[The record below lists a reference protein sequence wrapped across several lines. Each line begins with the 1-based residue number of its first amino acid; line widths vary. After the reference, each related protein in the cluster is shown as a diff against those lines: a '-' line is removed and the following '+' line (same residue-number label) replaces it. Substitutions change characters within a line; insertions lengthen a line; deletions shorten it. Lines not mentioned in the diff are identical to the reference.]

1 MTASV
6 LTGAPPEDPGL
17 ADSRAGRRGHGRD
30 LGPNAGL
37 VGRRLLHAIPVLW
50 GVSFLAFV
58 VMNALPGDTAQELLG
73 MSASPAQVR
82 ALDVKLHLDLPFW
95 SRYGHWLVG
104 ALQGHLGTSLQSGV
118 PVSQILAQRLPV
130 TFELVVYT
138 FVVSLVIAIPV
149 ALLAA
154 RRRDGIFDRVTM
166 VLSMLNLAVAPYVLA
181 LVAVLVLAV
190 DLGWFPAVGW
200 VSITDSVGGNLQ
212 SLTLPAFSLGL
223 GLAAFYV
230 RILRADI
237 LEQLDTEDYVAT
249 ARAKGLPRWRIVV
262 VHAFRNSLFPLIT
275 VVGLN
280 FGRILE
286 GTVIVETIFSI
297 PGIGQQLVEAIQ
309 VKDVPVVEGVVIV
322 MAVIVVLANL
332 VTDMLYAVLDPRI
345 RYGRAAA

>member
-6 LTGAPPEDPGL
+6 VTV
-17 ADSRAGRRGHGRD
+17 ADGDEPAGRLFRPGRRSLGRD
-30 LGPNAGL
+30 LGPNVRL
-37 VGRRLLHAIPVLW
+37 VGRRLLHAVPVLW

-58 VMNALPGDTAQELLG
+58 VMNALPGDTAEELLG
-73 MSASPAQVR
+73 MGASPAQVR
-82 ALDVKLHLDLPFW
+82 ALDVKLHLNLPFW
-95 SRYGHWLVG
+95 TRYGDWLVG
-104 ALQGHLGTSLQSGV
+104 AVQGHLGTSLQSGV

-130 TFELVVYT
+130 TFELVAYT
-138 FVVSLVIAIPV
+138 FVVSLVIAVPV

-154 RRRDGIFDRVTM
+154 RRRDGLFDRVTM
-166 VLSMLNLAVAPYVLA
+166 VVSMMSLAVAPYVLA

-200 VSITDSVGGNLQ
+200 VPLGDSVGGNLQ

-249 ARAKGLPRWRIVV
+249 ARAKGLPRWRVV
-262 VHAFRNSLFPLIT
+262 VLHAFRNALFPLIT

-280 FGRILE
+280 FARILE

-297 PGIGQQLVEAIQ
+297 PGIGQQLVQAIQ

-332 VTDMLYAVLDPRI
+332 VTDVLYAVLDPRI
-345 RYGRAAA
+345 RYGRTVA